1 MLQNLASVQFQDL
14 SIMQQTTLFC
24 PLFQFFLVV
33 KMQFR
38 IKGTDFSNRFCIKK
52 TEPVFQCA
60 LLEHP
65 QKWLVFQKC
74 VQTAI
79 VYTTAQSFKTHSLWI
94 DEYFVYLCTL
104 VYCSK
109 CKRTCRDKN
118 AFWNNAQLSHVKQCV
133 VVLAKNKALLLN
145 VSKECVLK
153 EVQLLQRR
161 KLPIHSEIQRELK
174 ALRTNKRDLRE
185 NLTEVKSTKNTFKA
199 LKYYSNVFHLFLA
212 RNPQCMH
219 ACM

>member
-1 MLQNLASVQFQDL
+1 M
-14 SIMQQTTLFC
+14 
-24 PLFQFFLVV
+24 
-33 KMQFR
+33 
-38 IKGTDFSNRFCIKK
+38 
-52 TEPVFQCA
+52 
-60 LLEHP
+60 
-65 QKWLVFQKC
+65 
-74 VQTAI
+74 
-79 VYTTAQSFKTHSLWI
+79 
-94 DEYFVYLCTL
+94 
-104 VYCSK
+104 
-109 CKRTCRDKN
+109 
-118 AFWNNAQLSHVKQCV
+118 KQCV

-174 ALRTNKRDLRE
+174 ALRTNKRDMRK

-212 RNPQCMH
+212 RNPQCMY